1 MYIICLCRRKRPKLT
16 DHIGSRLSM
25 KLKTVLL
32 LSGVVIMIGGGYIYM
47 QQKQVNQSAKSSQ
60 PTSAKIK
67 SQKQPARK
75 IKKQQTDMNL
85 PQLSD
90 QNFSSVAGTWK
101 NSAGDTLVV
110 NEKGA
115 LSANH
120 DGQANNKQKIYIASG
135 AISSG
140 EQSYHIG
147 TKVEDG
153 ILQTVAGSD
162 PLPTTPG
169 ASALTPF
176 WFIPKGVDVKKVTSM
191 AFNGESDQSKD
202 RLFTGQQFDERN
214 IYVRQQST
222 DDQQTNTS
230 DFQLPQINDQLTFS
244 SGAGGWQTTLKLH
257 PDGQFSGEYSASSMG
272 DTTDDYPNGTSQN
285 AIFSGNFN
293 KIKRV
298 NGTAYQMHIDQL
310 NLAHTVGQT
319 EIVNGV
325 KKTWVK
331 PYGMDDPDKFTL
343 YLPDQKISDL
353 PANFWRDKSGTSW
366 NEDLKT
372 KNKLNRYALLNQSTG
387 YTFLSPEVGDAD

>member
-1 MYIICLCRRKRPKLT
+1 
-16 DHIGSRLSM
+16 M
-25 KLKTVLL
+25 KLKRVLLL
-32 LSGVVIMIGGGYIYM
+32 LSGAVIVIGGGGYVYM
-47 QQKQVNQSAKSSQ
+47 QQTHVNQATKSSQ
-60 PTSAKIK
+60 PTNSKIK
-67 SQKQPARK
+67 SQKKPSSK
-75 IKKQQTDMNL
+75 IKKQQTGMNL

-110 NEKGA
+110 TEKGM
-115 LSANH
+115 LSIKY
-120 DGQANNKQKIYIASG
+120 DGQVSNDQKIYIASG
-135 AISSG
+135 SISSG

-147 TKVEDG
+147 SKVEDG
-153 ILQTVAGSD
+153 ILQTVMGND

-169 ASALTPF
+169 ASVLTPF

-191 AFNGESDQSKD
+191 TFNGQSDQSQD

-214 IYVRQQST
+214 IYVREQATNS
-222 DDQQTNTS
+222 QQTNTN
-230 DFQLPQINDQLTFS
+230 DFKLPQINDQLTFS
-244 SGAGGWQTTLKLH
+244 SGAGGWQTTLKLN
-257 PDGQFSGEYSASSMG
+257 PDGQFSGEYLASSMG
-272 DTTDDYPNGTSQN
+272 DTAADHPNGTSQN

-298 NGTAYQMHIDQL
+298 NETSYQMRIDQL
-310 NLAHTVGQT
+310 NLDHAIGQT

-353 PANFWRDKSGTSW
+353 PSNFWRDKSGTTW
-366 NEDLKT
+366 NENLKT
-372 KNKLNRYALLNQSTG
+372 QDKLNRYALLNQSTG
-387 YTFLSPEVGDAD
+387 YTFLSPEISNAN